1 MSPAIDALRAAGY
14 GLERRYDGSHDGSSE
29 GFNMGVLLNVLIWVS
44 C

>member
-29 GFNMGVLLNVLIWVS
+29 GIGRPEYHQS
-44 C
+44 SR